1 MDHMIWSIFCGSAE
15 VQGGMKKNPNPYL
28 SFLLTIRLANLL
40 GLRGWLGRW
49 NLTPGSSSAVLL
61 SVVVGLISFSK
72 FSRRLGGSSSKMD

>member
-40 GLRGWLGRW
+40 GLLGRW